1 MHPTLPRRLRGV
13 PILLGLLALA
23 FPLGLTAQEAIP
35 LSYEAFEFAVP
46 HVDLESC
53 PETLAQDGVFCRAT
67 LNLDQVHVF
76 AFSETEGEPL
86 VGVESFDADLVG
98 ALGG

>member
-1 MHPTLPRRLRGV
+1 MHPTLPGRLRGA

-23 FPLGLTAQEAIP
+23 FPLGLAAQEAIP

-46 HVDLESC
+46 HVDLETC
-53 PETLAQDGVFCRAT
+53 PESLARDGVFCRAT

-76 AFSETEGEPL
+76 AFSEDAGQPL
-86 VGVESFDADLVG
+86 VAVESFDADLEG